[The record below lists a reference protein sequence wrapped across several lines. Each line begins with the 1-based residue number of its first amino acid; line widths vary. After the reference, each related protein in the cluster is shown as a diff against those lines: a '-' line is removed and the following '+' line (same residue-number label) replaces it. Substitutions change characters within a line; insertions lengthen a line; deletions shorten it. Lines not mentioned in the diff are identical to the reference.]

1 MLAVQRFSFYTNTD
15 IAAMLR
21 KAGAKTD
28 IRDVYGMTALD
39 YLEQDAKR
47 SLQPAGYQL
56 LRELLT
62 KR

>member
-1 MLAVQRFSFYTNTD
+1 
-15 IAAMLR
+15 
-21 KAGAKTD
+21 
-28 IRDVYGMTALD
+28 MTALD